1 MLSIKNIIFDLG
13 GVLLNNDINR
23 TRDGFKNL
31 GVHNI
36 EELFFHGHAADFF
49 KDYEIGKINDQ
60 EFIESLKGMIGSSAT
75 DQDVI
80 DSWNAMLGD
89 FPKRRIDW
97 LKDLKKKYRL
107 FLFSNT
113 NAIHLEMFQAI
124 YRNSYGGTGLDEL
137 FEKAYYSHVIKMR
150 KPDIASFQFILK
162 DSNLKA
168 EETLFIDDSLINVE
182 AARQAGM
189 QAIHLEPGT
198 DVTDLKW

>member
-36 EELFFHGHAADFF
+36 EDLFFHGHAAAFF

-60 EFIESLKGMIGSSAT
+60 EFIESLKGMIGSSVS
-75 DQDVI
+75 DQDLI
-80 DSWNAMLGD
+80 ASWNAMLGD

-97 LKDLKKKYRL
+97 LKELKKKYRL

-113 NAIHLEMFQAI
+113 NSIHLEMFQAI
-124 YRNSYGGTGLDEL
+124 YRNSYGGASFDEL
-137 FEKAYYSHVIKMR
+137 FEKAYYSHVMKMR
-150 KPDIASFQFILK
+150 KPDVASFQFILK
-162 DSNLKA
+162 DSDLKA

-189 QAIHLEPGT
+189 KGISFGAWGGGGNLA
-198 DVTDLKW
+198 